1 MVALEAV
8 IISAHHC
15 CLPASA
21 EVPQQVQQGAC
32 SCLILALLPQ
42 GLEHKSSEANHT
54 HTNGSLPKSAL
65 SQQSLQEKLAGS
77 KALSAQAAN
86 FSPSGQ
92 KSMLP
97 DSNGNSEEIIVQG

>member
-1 MVALEAV
+1 M
-8 IISAHHC
+8 
-15 CLPASA
+15 
-21 EVPQQVQQGAC
+21 
-32 SCLILALLPQ
+32 LLVLLQ
-42 GLEHKSSEANHT
+42 GLEHKSSEANHS
-54 HTNGSLPKSAL
+54 HTNGSMPKSAL

-97 DSNGNSEEIIVQG
+97 DSNGNSEEIIVHG